1 MRKDSRVLLLL
12 LVLSAPAA
20 GRDIF
25 VDNAGGDDR
34 SSGQQAKNVVRNGP
48 VRTIAKALRLAGGGD
63 RIVLAA
69 TGQPYRESLGI
80 AGPRLSGT
88 ARQPLVIVGNGAVL
102 DGSAPVPVEQW
113 KHVGGGVYRYHPPQ
127 MGFQQ
132 LFVDDRRAARVSS
145 GSLSGRPPK
154 LEPRQWCTFQGDI
167 LFRVEKGKMPA
178 DYALT
183 CAALQTGIT
192 LYQVEHVTISGLT
205 VQRFAVDGVNA
216 LNSARNVRLSAVV
229 CRDNGRYG
237 IDVGGASLVD
247 IDSCLSSGNGAA
259 GLLTSAYSE
268 THVRQSRLPGDT
280 APGWVDQGG
289 RVYIGTNLVEGGRDS
304 VAPRDA
310 PPPAAGKNAA
320 ADKPSRAPSP

>member
-1 MRKDSRVLLLL
+1 MRKNSGILLLL
-12 LVLSAPAA
+12 LVLGAPAA

-34 SSGQQAKNVVRNGP
+34 SSGQQAKNVARNGP
-48 VRTIAKALRLAGGGD
+48 VRTIAKALRLADGGD

-69 TGQPYRESLGI
+69 TGQPYRESIGI
-80 AGPRLSGT
+80 AGARLSGT
-88 ARQPLVIVGNGAVL
+88 AQQPLIIVGNGAVL
-102 DGSAPVPVEQW
+102 DGSAPVPAEQW
-113 KHVGGGVYRYHPPQ
+113 KHVGGGVYRYHPPH

-132 LFVDDRRAARVSS
+132 LFVGDRRAARVTS
-145 GSLSGRPPK
+145 GNLSGKPPK
-154 LEPRQWCTFQGDI
+154 LKPRQWCTFQGDI

-183 CAALQTGIT
+183 CAALQTGVT
-192 LYQVEHVTISGLT
+192 LYQVEYVTISGLT
-205 VQRFAVDGVNA
+205 VRRFAVDGVNA
-216 LNSARNVRLSAVV
+216 LNSARNVRLSAVA

-259 GLLTSAYSE
+259 GLLTSAQSE

-289 RVYIGTNLVEGGRDS
+289 RVYIGKNRVEGGRES
-304 VAPRDA
+304 VGPDDV
-310 PPPAAGKNAA
+310 PPPAAGKDAA
-320 ADKPSRAPSP
+320 VDQPSRAPSP